1 MKRKC
6 AKKKASRNGPRG
18 GEQRDAA
25 VLVKA
30 ECEADDVDHL
40 DIRIKEEPDPQDID
54 EEHNGH
60 SDLDA
65 ATSEALHHHE
75 RVKVESDDQHV
86 KEEPPGCWVKE
97 EEQDR
102 EEEEEGGEVIAGR
115 CSTSASCLPPACVPV
130 SCLNCCC
137 FCCCCQSFQSVSNLT
152 LCRSG
157 CFL

>member
-75 RVKVESDDQHV
+75 RVKVESDDQQV

-102 EEEEEGGEVIAGR
+102 EEEEEEAGGEEEEEGGEVIAGR
-115 CSTSASCLPPACVPV
+115 CSASASCLRPACVPV
-130 SCLNCCC
+130 SCLSCCC
-137 FCCCCQSFQSVSNLT
+137 FCCCCRHPSLSAI
-152 LCRSG
+152 
-157 CFL
+157 